1 MAIEASVKIIVSSMR
16 LRATTCIVV
25 VIVAARPRRRRVI
38 VVGIAAL
45 CLGSTKGGPERPGQ
59 RNPEPPLSHPGGGG
73 CGSGSWRRGV
83 LLLVGVVV
91 VGIVGGQLEA
101 ADRAGA
107 VEVEPREDAIPVEDV
122 FAGELL
128 GGGAEVEV
136 VHADGAL
143 GAAVGLHHVG

>member
-1 MAIEASVKIIVSSMR
+1 M
-16 LRATTCIVV
+16 
-25 VIVAARPRRRRVI
+25 
-38 VVGIAAL
+38 
-45 CLGSTKGGPERPGQ
+45 
-59 RNPEPPLSHPGGGG
+59 
-73 CGSGSWRRGV
+73 
-83 LLLVGVVV
+83 LLLMGVVV

-107 VEVEPREDAIPVEDV
+107 VEVQPREDAVLVENV
-122 FAGELL
+122 LAGELL